1 LTTSILTPL
10 QLDAAAGLLQN
21 QGIVVNANLNA
32 AIGGYENTALIAPLL
47 NTISV
52 GSANV
57 GNGSILSGNTI
68 VSIETLAANS
78 CPALSDSVPTAYSS
92 LGNQM
97 TTVIL
102 NQANKDICGTNVS
115 KLTQAVDQASGYTS
129 QTAVF
134 INSAKN
140 SQTYLGNTF
149 TSMNNMITG
158 DVTAVNLATTAFGQD
173 LKNLGQLINL
183 NNLDNLGSPLA
194 LIQQIYTITGT
205 IPSVS
210 VVFVAVGVPTEV
222 VLNLTNPTVSV
233 TDAVQRLMYQAMTL
247 ITGNDLAQI
256 LSVLKVNTV
265 GIETMADLLNPVKL
279 FPNSFQSLTVSGSA
293 FKKPIPIYVNST
305 GSVNET
311 LKTELPPYVMSSL
324 V

>member
-1 LTTSILTPL
+1 MTTSILTPL

-21 QGIVVNANLNA
+21 QGIAVNANLLV
-32 AIGGYENTALIAPLL
+32 AIASYENTALISPLL
-47 NTISV
+47 STIST
-52 GSANV
+52 GST
-57 GNGSILSGNTI
+57 GNILSGNVI
-68 VSIETLAANS
+68 VDIETLAANS
-78 CPALSDSVPTAYSS
+78 VPALSDSVPAAYSS
-92 LGNQM
+92 LGNTM
-97 TTVIL
+97 TTVIV
-102 NQANKDICGTNVS
+102 NQANKDICGNNVS
-115 KLTQAVDQASGYTS
+115 KLAQAVDQASGYTS

-149 TSMNNMITG
+149 TTMNDMITG
-158 DVTAVNLATTAFGQD
+158 DITSVNLATQAFGQD

-194 LIQQIYTITGT
+194 LVQQIYSITGT

-210 VVFVAVGVPTEV
+210 LVFVAVGVPTEV
-222 VLNLTNPTVSV
+222 ILNLTNPTASV

-256 LSVLKVNTV
+256 LSVLKVTTV
-265 GIETMADLLNPVKL
+265 GITTMADLLNPVKL

-293 FKKPIPIYVNST
+293 FKKPIPIYINST
-305 GSVNET
+305 GSVNEI